1 MKKMI
6 LFSLFCIAGCTCNN
20 EELSKNLINSANK
33 EYLKTN
39 SETVLFKNQNNT
51 DIIVQFESSSFVTSK
66 DDVGPESCE
75 YNTYE
80 YGKRMFN
87 MGDYSGQIS
96 IDYNSNLSIQIND
109 NVDYNTLLL
118 ENPQEENFDSLLN
131 DIELSGFTFN
141 NVLVLEKIT
150 EDGTIN
156 KIIYSKTHGI
166 EFILFQDGTW
176 YKRVE

>member
-1 MKKMI
+1 MI

-109 NVDYNTLLL
+109 NGLAIPEEELDTIFMPFVTHKTGGTGVGLALAKKIVEAHKGSIQLSSTKELTSFTLLL
-118 ENPQEENFDSLLN
+118 PLPQY
-131 DIELSGFTFN
+131 T
-141 NVLVLEKIT
+141 
-150 EDGTIN
+150 
-156 KIIYSKTHGI
+156 
-166 EFILFQDGTW
+166 
-176 YKRVE
+176 